1 MIRGGIMAKK
11 ESNLDLE
18 TKLKLED
25 LKDRSMAK
33 IDELNMKNKELYS
46 KNDENGFERC
56 IKVNMNNEKIQ
67 RIRELLNKI
76 LKKRGI

>member
-1 MIRGGIMAKK
+1 MIRGGIMARK
-11 ESNLDLE
+11 EDKIDLE

-25 LKDRSMAK
+25 IKNRSMAK
-33 IDELNMKNKELYS
+33 IDKLNMENKELYS